1 MMNTIKNAMYW
12 KMLANTQCNTIRTV
26 SNITMEKSGSNV
38 EWVLV
43 CVRNL
48 IFCTDEN
55 ESEIQFSIHLMHLN
69 VLPRAL
75 EPNSEQPLCSVVK

>member
-12 KMLANTQCNTIRTV
+12 KMLTNTQCNIPFEQFQI
-26 SNITMEKSGSNV
+26 SEWEKSGSNV

-55 ESEIQFSIHLMHLN
+55 ESEFQFSIHLMHLN
-69 VLPRAL
+69 ALPRAL
-75 EPNSEQPLCSVVK
+75 RRTVNSHCALW